1 MTAASTAPTVA
12 PPVLSTTRQQRVVVV
27 AASAEELEP
36 VVKALRG
43 LSLAGHRVVLLWR
56 EGKPGP
62 RLDRFR
68 ARVQITPATG
78 SGVRGRARSVLT
90 AASRLREART
100 SPLLAAL
107 HQDPRAVRTLE
118 SADAVLAVGRA
129 ADVAGELTAPGRPLV
144 PAAELE
150 DWEAVGGVWRKLE
163 AQTELGPSAFTPSY
177 VRSLLRHLDHLVRP
191 VPPARQRLLVPVI
204 DTMHLTGR
212 FDLAHDLAAHL
223 DPDLPGTDPV
233 DRAELR
239 GLQDLT
245 TASATGEAPPTVRE
259 VAGEVLRAADTTLEQ
274 QDVDRTVDLATLALS
289 LLFHRELHA
298 DKLSSPLVA
307 DPEQFLADWRA
318 SEVGRLL
325 GGSAPRRPALPSRTG
340 RPAQEATRRVVV
352 VPGTYPQFSTPVVDA
367 LAEQADVRVVDL
379 AARPDLRGMGPRR
392 TLVEARL
399 RQALGDPAVPD
410 YEVLEEMEAADA
422 VFVDWADRGALA
434 VVMAVPEGVRL
445 VLRIHSMDALS
456 PWIHLIDWSRV
467 DDLVVVSEPMRT
479 LVTRLLGPQLG
490 PTRVHV
496 VPNVLDPGRLPTSGR
511 PDGDRRRLLMV
522 GWGQQVKDARW
533 ALDVLG
539 ALRQED
545 PSWRLSLLGTDFP
558 ADAVRSQQHY
568 ARSFRERL
576 TQDDVRGAVDFVGYT
591 RDVAPH
597 LAAADFVL
605 STSRRESFGLGLV
618 EAAAAGAVPV
628 VRDWPIYAPLEAA
641 RTIFPA
647 HWVVDTVEEA
657 VARIRQAQT
666 GSAWEQA
673 SDEARAVVEERFSS
687 GDARAAF
694 QELVLG
700 SAEPG

>member
-1 MTAASTAPTVA
+1 
-12 PPVLSTTRQQRVVVV
+12 
-27 AASAEELEP
+27 
-36 VVKALRG
+36 
-43 LSLAGHRVVLLWR
+43 
-56 EGKPGP
+56 
-62 RLDRFR
+62 
-68 ARVQITPATG
+68 
-78 SGVRGRARSVLT
+78 
-90 AASRLREART
+90 
-100 SPLLAAL
+100 
-107 HQDPRAVRTLE
+107 
-118 SADAVLAVGRA
+118 
-129 ADVAGELTAPGRPLV
+129 
-144 PAAELE
+144 
-150 DWEAVGGVWRKLE
+150 
-163 AQTELGPSAFTPSY
+163 
-177 VRSLLRHLDHLVRP
+177 
-191 VPPARQRLLVPVI
+191 
-204 DTMHLTGR
+204 
-212 FDLAHDLAAHL
+212 
-223 DPDLPGTDPV
+223 
-233 DRAELR
+233 
-239 GLQDLT
+239 
-245 TASATGEAPPTVRE
+245 
-259 VAGEVLRAADTTLEQ
+259 
-274 QDVDRTVDLATLALS
+274 
-289 LLFHRELHA
+289 
-298 DKLSSPLVA
+298 
-307 DPEQFLADWRA
+307 
-318 SEVGRLL
+318 
-325 GGSAPRRPALPSRTG
+325 
-340 RPAQEATRRVVV
+340 
-352 VPGTYPQFSTPVVDA
+352 
-367 LAEQADVRVVDL
+367 
-379 AARPDLRGMGPRR
+379 
-392 TLVEARL
+392 VEARL

-673 SDEARAVVEERFSS
+673 SAEAQAVVEERFSS

-700 SAEPG
+700 ER